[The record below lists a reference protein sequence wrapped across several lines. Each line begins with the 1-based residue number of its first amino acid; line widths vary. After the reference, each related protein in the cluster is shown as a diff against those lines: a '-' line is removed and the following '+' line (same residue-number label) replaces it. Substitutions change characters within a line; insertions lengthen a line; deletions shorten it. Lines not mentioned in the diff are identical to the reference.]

1 MVVCPKCGST
11 LQNRKLLLLTNQN
24 AVTCKVC
31 GSRLRVK
38 NKRINSAIGG
48 AGGSLGAA
56 TAILC
61 IMLWLMTDSMA
72 YLGLLATL
80 IAAVLLVSGVLII
93 KYIKLEL
100 DAQTL
105 PRSGQP
111 VQAAMEYVR

>member
-1 MVVCPKCGST
+1 
-11 LQNRKLLLLTNQN
+11 
-24 AVTCKVC
+24 
-31 GSRLRVK
+31 
-38 NKRINSAIGG
+38 
-48 AGGSLGAA
+48 
-56 TAILC
+56 
-61 IMLWLMTDSMA
+61 MTDSMA